1 MSEIRRAIRRRL
13 FVGVGPL
20 PGPEATFAYGAARLQ
35 VAYWVTDAAW
45 TVARSVPGS
54 SPLMAFDD
62 VLLVSPGLRG
72 LTARGPSLRY
82 DTRINPPQQKTRVL
96 LQNGAKEECTDAF
109 SDAD

>member
-35 VAYWVTDAAW
+35 VRIGSPMPPGPWP
-45 TVARSVPGS
+45 RSVPGS